1 MYPGGAD
8 GDSMPTSLYET
19 ILVATDGTE
28 TTGAA
33 VAHAL
38 ELAERHDAAVH
49 ALSVVD
55 SRSIALDDDEF
66 VSDGAVLEALT
77 DSAERAAAE
86 VVRRAEDRGLAAH
99 AAVER
104 GTPVRVIRQYAAEH
118 DVDLVA
124 MGTRGRRGLTRYVL
138 GSVAQGVIQTA
149 DQPVLTARPRVAPPA
164 DGYDRI
170 LVPTD
175 GGEHAARVTAHAVA
189 LAERYDATVHALSVV
204 DAGVVRSPVL
214 IGALEREAETALEAV
229 ERAAGEAGVGVR
241 TRVWRG
247 SPADC
252 ITRYVADHDV
262 DLLAMGTHERRG
274 LDRFLTQTVAERV
287 VRRVDC
293 PVITLRE
300 RGRDR
305 DGDGDDG
312 AEAGDGPETDAG
324 DADATH
330 EGA

>member
-1 MYPGGAD
+1 MPTERHHPEQFGERPAHTRGGWGRCEPAPMSPGGAD

-33 VAHAL
+33 VAHA
-38 ELAERHDAAVH
+38 
-49 ALSVVD
+49 
-55 SRSIALDDDEF
+55 
-66 VSDGAVLEALT
+66 
-77 DSAERAAAE
+77 
-86 VVRRAEDRGLAAH
+86 
-99 AAVER
+99 
-104 GTPVRVIRQYAAEH
+104 
-118 DVDLVA
+118 
-124 MGTRGRRGLTRYVL
+124 
-138 GSVAQGVIQTA
+138 
-149 DQPVLTARPRVAPPA
+149 
-164 DGYDRI
+164 
-170 LVPTD
+170 
-175 GGEHAARVTAHAVA
+175 VA

-204 DAGVVRSPVL
+204 DAGVVQSPIL
-214 IGALEREAETALEAV
+214 IGALEREAEAALEAV
-229 ERAAGEAGVGVR
+229 ERTAGEAGVGVR

-247 SPADC
+247 SPAEC

-287 VRRVDC
+287 IRRVDC

-305 DGDGDDG
+305 DGDDG
-312 AEAGDGPETDAG
+312 AEAGDTAEVDEA

-330 EGA
+330 GGA